1 VSSNAA
7 VRAGLVWGGAVSFAL
22 VLAIA
27 FMLALYRRD
36 VVLPEGR
43 LLRLA
48 DRLPAR
54 WGAAMRAQAAL
65 FADGIVW
72 PREAW
77 RGAGIVL
84 ASIVMKLLATTHFLW
99 SGLAFGITLK
109 PGEYLFVIV
118 FLGFLIIIGHF
129 LRMVGG
135 LIVGSIFVLGLFGVG
150 PEPALAMVL
159 SIQGANLLSVAGVGA
174 LALWRQGLALA
185 QVQAGVS
192 VKAARAGQQ

>member
-1 VSSNAA
+1 
-7 VRAGLVWGGAVSFAL
+7 
-22 VLAIA
+22 
-27 FMLALYRRD
+27 
-36 VVLPEGR
+36 
-43 LLRLA
+43 
-48 DRLPAR
+48 
-54 WGAAMRAQAAL
+54 MRTQAAS

-129 LRMVGG
+129 LRMMGG
-135 LIVGSIFVLGLFGVG
+135 FIVGSIFVLGLFGVG

-159 SIQGANLLSVAGVGA
+159 RIQGASQRCRRRRTRPVAPGGCAGASAGGCGGGGCRPAVKRLVGS
-174 LALWRQGLALA
+174 GGSPP
-185 QVQAGVS
+185 QAS
-192 VKAARAGQQ
+192 SSKAEPRPSTPARSWQAWSMV